1 MEFQQ
6 SYLKNP
12 ERWCYQSV
20 PLNMSANLEKQQ
32 WPQNWKRSI
41 LIPVPK
47 KGSNKEC
54 SSHQTVALISHTS
67 KVMLKIL
74 HARFSIMWTENFQMS
89 KLGLEKAEE
98 PEVKLTTFTGPSRK
112 QGHSRKT
119 STFVP
124 SAMLKSLPV
133 WIIKTC
139 GKLLNIW
146 EYQPS
151 YLSPKKSICWSRSN
165 SYNLVWNK
173 WLVPDWERSIA
184 RLFIVTLFI

>member
-112 QGHSRKT
+112 QGHSRKNIYICSISYAKAFACVDYKNLWKT
-119 STFVP
+119 
-124 SAMLKSLPV
+124 LKYLGIPTILPV
-133 WIIKTC
+133 
-139 GKLLNIW
+139 
-146 EYQPS
+146 S
-151 YLSPKKSICWSRSN
+151 
-165 SYNLVWNK
+165 
-173 WLVPDWERSIA
+173 
-184 RLFIVTLFI
+184 